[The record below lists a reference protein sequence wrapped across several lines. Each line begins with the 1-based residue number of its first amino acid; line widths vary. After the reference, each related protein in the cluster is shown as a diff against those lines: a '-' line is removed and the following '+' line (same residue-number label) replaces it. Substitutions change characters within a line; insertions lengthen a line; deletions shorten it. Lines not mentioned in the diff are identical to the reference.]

1 MRKLF
6 YDRDLTRPKSE
17 AGPARVIG
25 LVMALFFAF
34 GFCTV
39 LVDTIIP
46 KLKATFALSYAE
58 VMLTQFCFF
67 GAYFLVSL
75 PAAWLHSR
83 IGYLKGVAIG
93 LLLMAL
99 GCLLFTPAADAG
111 VYPGFLAA
119 LFILASGVTIV
130 QVAANPLATG
140 AGDPK
145 RAPSRLTLAQAFNSL
160 ATTIG
165 PIFGASFI
173 LAKGLAVP
181 DAGTLSAEALAAAR
195 REQAQIFQ
203 TPFLII
209 AAVLIVMAMMCWS
222 VRHWVKETA
231 PVLAKTSHAKLLS
244 NRRLMFGVVSIFLY
258 VGAEVTIGSSMTNYL
273 MLGSTLS
280 AAAQTAGTLVS
291 IYWGLAMVGR
301 FMGAAVMRKA
311 NPALVLILCACGAF
325 VMTTTSSL
333 SMGTLAAVTILAV
346 GLFNSIM
353 FPTIFALA
361 VEGMGERTPQA
372 SGIICLAIVGGA
384 IVPLVTGVVADHVGL
399 SLALLV
405 PAGCYIWIAFYGIFT
420 ARNKIP
426 HGAQLTA
433 QVPILSV

>member
-1 MRKLF
+1 MQIHPVAHVKG
-6 YDRDLTRPKSE
+6 SG
-17 AGPARVIG
+17 AARVIG

-83 IGYLKGVAIG
+83 IGYLKGAAVG

-111 VYPGFLAA
+111 IYAGFLGA

-160 ATTIG
+160 ATTVG

-173 LAKGLAVP
+173 LANGLAVP
-181 DAGTLSAEALAAAR
+181 DASTLTAEALALAR
-195 REQAQIFQ
+195 REQAQVFQ
-203 TPFLII
+203 LPFLII
-209 AAVLIVMAMMCWS
+209 AAALV
-222 VRHWVKETA
+222 
-231 PVLAKTSHAKLLS
+231 VLAALCWRFSH
-244 NRRLMFGVVSIFLY
+244 
-258 VGAEVTIGSSMTNYL
+258 
-273 MLGSTLS
+273 
-280 AAAQTAGTLVS
+280 
-291 IYWGLAMVGR
+291 W
-301 FMGAAVMRKA
+301 
-311 NPALVLILCACGAF
+311 
-325 VMTTTSSL
+325 
-333 SMGTLAAVTILAV
+333 
-346 GLFNSIM
+346 
-353 FPTIFALA
+353 
-361 VEGMGERTPQA
+361 
-372 SGIICLAIVGGA
+372 
-384 IVPLVTGVVADHVGL
+384 
-399 SLALLV
+399 
-405 PAGCYIWIAFYGIFT
+405 
-420 ARNKIP
+420 
-426 HGAQLTA
+426 
-433 QVPILSV
+433 